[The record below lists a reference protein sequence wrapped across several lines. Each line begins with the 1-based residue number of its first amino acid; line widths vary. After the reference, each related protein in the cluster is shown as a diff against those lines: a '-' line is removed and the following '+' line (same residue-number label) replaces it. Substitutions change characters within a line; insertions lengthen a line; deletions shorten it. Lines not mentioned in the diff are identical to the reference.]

1 MNIRYKNMYSFE
13 FDNVLFINGSN
24 KSGKT
29 KLLKL
34 LEKGAIGE
42 LENFY
47 INNNKVY
54 KNDYQV
60 LFIGDYNNF
69 ATDFKLTKANT
80 FKKLIYDDIIE
91 KINTENILNKTNEIF
106 NIIDDK
112 INETISKNELTK
124 NLKFNINIDS
134 VDKIIEKF
142 TNIYIDDYLLDDKIT
157 PRSSLRKLLI
167 NLTLYQIEKL
177 DRDNIIVFID
187 DIDNSFDELELF
199 NLIKTLEINNKAK
212 FIVSSSRNIY
222 PYVKNKKDIYKI
234 YNQKTKNIV
243 NIESCIKQSII
254 TNEYKE
260 QNVKD
265 DFNTFF
271 EENEY
276 LINDED
282 INYFN
287 KKILPSLNYQIGL
300 IYCNDELEIKLID
313 DEENSIIKV
322 KNNLEKIFLK
332 TIYNYLTNNIDKD
345 EEIL

>member
-1 MNIRYKNMYSFE
+1 MNIRYKDMYSFE

-42 LENFY
+42 LDNFY

-91 KINTENILNKTNEIF
+91 KMNTENILNKTNEIF

-167 NLTLYQIEKL
+167 NLTLYQIEKSE
-177 DRDNIIVFID
+177 RDNIIVFID
-187 DIDNSFDELELF
+187 DLDNSFDELELF
-199 NLIKTLEINNKAK
+199 NLIKTLENNNKAK

-222 PYVKNKKDIYKI
+222 SYVKNKKDIYKI

-243 NIESCIKQSII
+243 NVESCIKLTII
-254 TNEYKE
+254 MNEYKE
-260 QNVKD
+260 QKIKD

-313 DEENSIIKV
+313 DEEDNIIKV
-322 KNNLEKIFLK
+322 KNNLEKIFLE
-332 TIYNYLTNNIDKD
+332 TIYNYLINNIDND
-345 EEIL
+345 

>member
-1 MNIRYKNMYSFE
+1 MNIRYKDMYSFE

-42 LENFY
+42 LDNFY

-106 NIIDDK
+106 NIIDDR

-167 NLTLYQIEKL
+167 NLTLYQIEKSE
-177 DRDNIIVFID
+177 RDNIIVFID
-187 DIDNSFDELELF
+187 DLDNSFDELELF
-199 NLIKTLEINNKAK
+199 NLIKTLENNNKAK

-222 PYVKNKKDIYKI
+222 SYVKNKKDIYKI

-243 NIESCIKQSII
+243 NVESCIKLTII
-254 TNEYKE
+254 MNEYKE
-260 QNVKD
+260 QKIKD

-313 DEENSIIKV
+313 DEEDNIIKV
-322 KNNLEKIFLK
+322 KNNLKKIFLE
-332 TIYNYLTNNIDKD
+332 TIYNYLINNIDND
-345 EEIL
+345 

>member
-1 MNIRYKNMYSFE
+1 MNIRYKDMYSFE

-91 KINTENILNKTNEIF
+91 KMNIENILNKTNEIF

-112 INETISKNELTK
+112 INETISKNELTN

-187 DIDNSFDELELF
+187 DIDNSFDELEFF
-199 NLIKTLEINNKAK
+199 NLIKTLETNNKAK

-234 YNQKTKNIV
+234 NKQKTKNIV

-313 DEENSIIKV
+313 DEENNIIKV
-322 KNNLEKIFLK
+322 KNNLEKIFLE
-332 TIYNYLTNNIDKD
+332 TIYDYLTNNIDKD
-345 EEIL
+345 

>member
-1 MNIRYKNMYSFE
+1 MYSFE

-42 LENFY
+42 LDNFY

-106 NIIDDK
+106 NIIDDR

-167 NLTLYQIEKL
+167 NLTLYQIEKSE
-177 DRDNIIVFID
+177 RDNIIVFID
-187 DIDNSFDELELF
+187 DLDNSFDELELF
-199 NLIKTLEINNKAK
+199 NLIKTLENNNKAK

-222 PYVKNKKDIYKI
+222 SYVKNKKEQYK
-234 YNQKTKNIV
+234 KNVALFKI
-243 NIESCIKQSII
+243 N
-254 TNEYKE
+254 
-260 QNVKD
+260 
-265 DFNTFF
+265 
-271 EENEY
+271 EENF
-276 LINDED
+276 ND
-282 INYFN
+282 
-287 KKILPSLNYQIGL
+287 
-300 IYCNDELEIKLID
+300 
-313 DEENSIIKV
+313 
-322 KNNLEKIFLK
+322 KNNKCLYLLK
-332 TIYNYLTNNIDKD
+332 LVITLV
-345 EEIL
+345 

>member
-1 MNIRYKNMYSFE
+1 MNIRYKDMYSFE

-42 LENFY
+42 LDNFY

-80 FKKLIYDDIIE
+80 FKKLIYDDIIV

-106 NIIDDK
+106 NIIDDR

-167 NLTLYQIEKL
+167 NLTLYQIEKSE
-177 DRDNIIVFID
+177 RNNIIVFID
-187 DIDNSFDELELF
+187 DLDNSFDELELF
-199 NLIKTLEINNKAK
+199 NLIKTLENNNKAK

-222 PYVKNKKDIYKI
+222 SYVKNKKDIYKI

-243 NIESCIKQSII
+243 NVESCIKLAII
-254 TNEYKE
+254 MNEYKE
-260 QNVKD
+260 QNIKD

-313 DEENSIIKV
+313 DEEDNIIKV
-322 KNNLEKIFLK
+322 KNNLEKIFLE
-332 TIYNYLTNNIDKD
+332 TIYNYLINNIDND
-345 EEIL
+345 

>member
-1 MNIRYKNMYSFE
+1 MNIRYKDMYSFE
-13 FDNVLFINGSN
+13 FDNILFVNGSN

-167 NLTLYQIEKL
+167 NITLYQIEKL

-199 NLIKTLEINNKAK
+199 NLIKTLETNNKTK
-212 FIVSSSRNIY
+212 FIVSSSRNVY

-254 TNEYKE
+254 ANEYKE

-313 DEENSIIKV
+313 DDENNIIKV
-322 KNNLEKIFLK
+322 KNNLEKIFLE
-332 TIYNYLTNNIDKD
+332 TIYAYLTNNIDKD
-345 EEIL
+345 

>member
-1 MNIRYKNMYSFE
+1 MNIRYKDMYSFE

-91 KINTENILNKTNEIF
+91 KMNIENILNKTNEIF

-112 INETISKNELTK
+112 INEAISKNELTN

-134 VDKIIEKF
+134 IDKIIEKF

-187 DIDNSFDELELF
+187 DIDNSFDELEFF
-199 NLIKTLEINNKAK
+199 NLIKALETNNKAK

-234 YNQKTKNIV
+234 NKQKTKNIV

-313 DEENSIIKV
+313 DEENNIIKV
-322 KNNLEKIFLK
+322 KNNLEKIFLE
-332 TIYNYLTNNIDKD
+332 TIYDYLTNNIDKD
-345 EEIL
+345 

>member
-1 MNIRYKNMYSFE
+1 MNIRYKDMYSFE

-54 KNDYQV
+54 KNDFQV

-69 ATDFKLTKANT
+69 ATDFKLSKANT

-177 DRDNIIVFID
+177 GRDNIIVFID

-199 NLIKTLEINNKAK
+199 NLIKTLETNNKAK

-234 YNQKTKNIV
+234 YKQKTENIV

-260 QNVKD
+260 QNIKD

-313 DEENSIIKV
+313 DEENNIIKV
-322 KNNLEKIFLK
+322 KNNLEKIFLE

-345 EEIL
+345 

>member
-1 MNIRYKNMYSFE
+1 MNIRYKDMYSFE

-91 KINTENILNKTNEIF
+91 KMNIENILNKTNEIF

-112 INETISKNELTK
+112 INETISKNELTN

-199 NLIKTLEINNKAK
+199 NLIKTLETNNKAK

-222 PYVKNKKDIYKI
+222 PYIKNKKDIYKI

-243 NIESCIKQSII
+243 SIESCIKHSII

-313 DEENSIIKV
+313 DEENNIIKV
-322 KNNLEKIFLK
+322 KNNLEKIFLE
-332 TIYNYLTNNIDKD
+332 TIYDYLTNNIDKD
-345 EEIL
+345 

>member
-1 MNIRYKNMYSFE
+1 MNIRYKDMYSFE

-106 NIIDDK
+106 NIIDDR

-134 VDKIIEKF
+134 IDKIIEKF

-199 NLIKTLEINNKAK
+199 NLIKTLETNNKAK

-234 YNQKTKNIV
+234 NNQKTKNIV

-313 DEENSIIKV
+313 DEENNIIKV
-322 KNNLEKIFLK
+322 KNNLEKIFLE

-345 EEIL
+345 

>member
-1 MNIRYKNMYSFE
+1 MNIRYKDMYSFE

-60 LFIGDYNNF
+60 LFIGYYNNF

-91 KINTENILNKTNEIF
+91 KMNTENILNKTNEIF

-134 VDKIIEKF
+134 IDKIIEKF

-199 NLIKTLEINNKAK
+199 NLIKTLETNNKAK

-234 YNQKTKNIV
+234 NNQKTKNIV

-260 QNVKD
+260 QNIKD

-313 DEENSIIKV
+313 DEENNIIKV
-322 KNNLEKIFLK
+322 KNNLEKIFLE

-345 EEIL
+345 

>member
-1 MNIRYKNMYSFE
+1 MNIRYKDMYSFE

-91 KINTENILNKTNEIF
+91 KMNTENILNKTNEIF

-134 VDKIIEKF
+134 IDKIIEKF

-199 NLIKTLEINNKAK
+199 NLIKTLETNNKAK

-234 YNQKTKNIV
+234 NNQKTKNIV

-260 QNVKD
+260 QNIKD

-313 DEENSIIKV
+313 DEENNIIKV
-322 KNNLEKIFLK
+322 KNNLEKIFLEN
-332 TIYNYLTNNIDKD
+332 IYNYLTNNIDKD
-345 EEIL
+345 

>member
-1 MNIRYKNMYSFE
+1 MNIRYKDMYSFE

-91 KINTENILNKTNEIF
+91 KMNTENILNKTNEIF

-199 NLIKTLEINNKAK
+199 NLIKTLETNNKAK

-234 YNQKTKNIV
+234 NNQKTKNIV

-260 QNVKD
+260 QNIKD

-313 DEENSIIKV
+313 DEENNIIKV
-322 KNNLEKIFLK
+322 KNNLEKIFLE

-345 EEIL
+345 

>member
-1 MNIRYKNMYSFE
+1 MNIRYKDMYSFE

-91 KINTENILNKTNEIF
+91 KMNTENILNKTNEIF

-134 VDKIIEKF
+134 IDKIIEKF

-199 NLIKTLEINNKAK
+199 NLIKTLETNNKAK

-234 YNQKTKNIV
+234 NNQKTKNIV

-313 DEENSIIKV
+313 DEENNIIKV
-322 KNNLEKIFLK
+322 KNNLEKIFLE

-345 EEIL
+345 

>member
-1 MNIRYKNMYSFE
+1 MNIRYKDMYSFE

-106 NIIDDK
+106 NIIDDR

-167 NLTLYQIEKL
+167 NLTLYQIEKSE
-177 DRDNIIVFID
+177 RDNIIVFID
-187 DIDNSFDELELF
+187 DLDNSFDELELF
-199 NLIKTLEINNKAK
+199 NLIKTLENNNKAK

-222 PYVKNKKDIYKI
+222 SYVKNKKDIYKI

-243 NIESCIKQSII
+243 NVESCIKLTII
-254 TNEYKE
+254 MNEYKE
-260 QNVKD
+260 QKIKD

-313 DEENSIIKV
+313 DEEDNIIKV
-322 KNNLEKIFLK
+322 KNNLEKIFLE
-332 TIYNYLTNNIDKD
+332 TIYNYLINNIDND
-345 EEIL
+345 

>member
-1 MNIRYKNMYSFE
+1 MNIRYKDMYSFE

-42 LENFY
+42 LDNFY

-91 KINTENILNKTNEIF
+91 KMNIENILNKTNEIF

-112 INETISKNELTK
+112 INETISKNELTN

-167 NLTLYQIEKL
+167 NLTLYQIEKSE
-177 DRDNIIVFID
+177 RDNIIVFID
-187 DIDNSFDELELF
+187 DLDNSFDELELF
-199 NLIKTLEINNKAK
+199 NLIKTLENNNKAK

-222 PYVKNKKDIYKI
+222 SYVKNKKDIYKI

-243 NIESCIKQSII
+243 NVESCMKLTII
-254 TNEYKE
+254 MNEYKE
-260 QNVKD
+260 QKIKD

-313 DEENSIIKV
+313 DEEDNIIKV
-322 KNNLEKIFLK
+322 KNNLEKIFLE
-332 TIYNYLTNNIDKD
+332 TIYNYLINNIDND
-345 EEIL
+345 

>member
-1 MNIRYKNMYSFE
+1 MNIRYKDMYSFE

-54 KNDYQV
+54 KNDFQV

-69 ATDFKLTKANT
+69 ATDFKLSKANT

-124 NLKFNINIDS
+124 NLKFNIYIDS

-177 DRDNIIVFID
+177 GRDNIIVFID

-199 NLIKTLEINNKAK
+199 NLIKTLETNNKAK

-234 YNQKTKNIV
+234 YKQKTKNIV

-260 QNVKD
+260 QNIKD

-313 DEENSIIKV
+313 DEENNIIKV
-322 KNNLEKIFLK
+322 KNNLEKIFLE
-332 TIYNYLTNNIDKD
+332 TIYDYLTNNIDKD
-345 EEIL
+345 

>member
-1 MNIRYKNMYSFE
+1 MNIRYKDMYSFE

-91 KINTENILNKTNEIF
+91 KMNIENILNKTNEIF

-112 INETISKNELTK
+112 INETISKNELTN

-142 TNIYIDDYLLDDKIT
+142 TNIYLDDYLLDDKIT

-199 NLIKTLEINNKAK
+199 NLIKTLETNNKAK

-234 YNQKTKNIV
+234 NKQKTKNIV

-313 DEENSIIKV
+313 DEENNIIKV
-322 KNNLEKIFLK
+322 KNNLEKIFLE
-332 TIYNYLTNNIDKD
+332 TIYDYLTNNIDKD
-345 EEIL
+345 

>member
-1 MNIRYKNMYSFE
+1 MYSFE

-42 LENFY
+42 LDNFY

-106 NIIDDK
+106 NIIDDR

-167 NLTLYQIEKL
+167 NLTLYQIEKSE
-177 DRDNIIVFID
+177 RDNIIVFID
-187 DIDNSFDELELF
+187 DLDNSFDELELF
-199 NLIKTLEINNKAK
+199 NLIKTLENNNKAK

-222 PYVKNKKDIYKI
+222 SYVKNKKDIYKI

-243 NIESCIKQSII
+243 NVESCIKLTII
-254 TNEYKE
+254 MNEYKE
-260 QNVKD
+260 QKIKD

-313 DEENSIIKV
+313 DEEDNIIKV
-322 KNNLEKIFLK
+322 KNNLEKIFLE
-332 TIYNYLTNNIDKD
+332 TIYNYLINNIDND
-345 EEIL
+345 

>member
-1 MNIRYKNMYSFE
+1 MNIRYKDMYSFE

-42 LENFY
+42 LDNFY

-80 FKKLIYDDIIE
+80 FKKLIFVDIIE

-106 NIIDDK
+106 NIIDDR

-167 NLTLYQIEKL
+167 NLTLYQIEKSE
-177 DRDNIIVFID
+177 RNNIIVFID
-187 DIDNSFDELELF
+187 DLDNSFDELELF
-199 NLIKTLEINNKAK
+199 NLIKTLENNNKAK

-222 PYVKNKKDIYKI
+222 SYVKNKKDIYKI

-243 NIESCIKQSII
+243 NVESCIKLAII
-254 TNEYKE
+254 MNEYKE
-260 QNVKD
+260 QNIKD

-313 DEENSIIKV
+313 DEEDNIIKV
-322 KNNLEKIFLK
+322 KNNLEKIFLE
-332 TIYNYLTNNIDKD
+332 TIYNYLINNIDND
-345 EEIL
+345 

>member
-1 MNIRYKNMYSFE
+1 MNIRYKDMYSFE

-42 LENFY
+42 LDNFY

-106 NIIDDK
+106 NIIDDR

-167 NLTLYQIEKL
+167 NLTLYQIEKSE
-177 DRDNIIVFID
+177 RNNIIVFID
-187 DIDNSFDELELF
+187 DLDNSFDELELF
-199 NLIKTLEINNKAK
+199 NLIKTLENNNKAK

-222 PYVKNKKDIYKI
+222 SYVKNKKDIYKI

-243 NIESCIKQSII
+243 NVESCIKLAII
-254 TNEYKE
+254 MNEYKE
-260 QNVKD
+260 QNIKD

-313 DEENSIIKV
+313 DEEDNIIKV
-322 KNNLEKIFLK
+322 KNNLEKIFLE
-332 TIYNYLTNNIDKD
+332 TIYNYLINNIDND
-345 EEIL
+345 

>member
-1 MNIRYKNMYSFE
+1 MNIRYKDMYSFE

-91 KINTENILNKTNEIF
+91 KMNTENILNKTNEIF

-134 VDKIIEKF
+134 IDKIIEKF

-199 NLIKTLEINNKAK
+199 NLIKTLETNNKAK

-234 YNQKTKNIV
+234 NNQKTKNIV

-260 QNVKD
+260 QNIKD

-313 DEENSIIKV
+313 DEENNIIKV
-322 KNNLEKIFLK
+322 KNNLEKIFLE

-345 EEIL
+345 

>member
-1 MNIRYKNMYSFE
+1 MNIRYKDMYSFE

-34 LEKGAIGE
+34 LEKGTIGE
-42 LENFY
+42 LDNFY

-167 NLTLYQIEKL
+167 NLTLYQIEKSE
-177 DRDNIIVFID
+177 RDNIIVFID
-187 DIDNSFDELELF
+187 DLDNSFDELELF
-199 NLIKTLEINNKAK
+199 NLIKTLENNNKAK
-212 FIVSSSRNIY
+212 FVVSSSRNIY
-222 PYVKNKKDIYKI
+222 SYVKNKKDIYKI

-254 TNEYKE
+254 TNEYKA
-260 QNVKD
+260 QNIKD

-287 KKILPSLNYQIGL
+287 KMILPSLNYQIGL
-300 IYCNDELEIKLID
+300 IYCNDELKIKLID
-313 DEENSIIKV
+313 EEENNIIKV
-322 KNNLEKIFLK
+322 KNSLEKIFLEI
-332 TIYNYLTNNIDKD
+332 IYNYLINNIDND
-345 EEIL
+345 

>member
-1 MNIRYKNMYSFE
+1 MNIRYKDMYSFE

-54 KNDYQV
+54 KNDFQV

-69 ATDFKLTKANT
+69 ATDFKLSKANT

-177 DRDNIIVFID
+177 GRDNIIVFID

-199 NLIKTLEINNKAK
+199 NLIKTLETNNKAK

-222 PYVKNKKDIYKI
+222 PYIKNKKDIYKI
-234 YNQKTKNIV
+234 YKQKTKNIV

-313 DEENSIIKV
+313 DEENNIIKV
-322 KNNLEKIFLK
+322 KNNLEKIFLE
-332 TIYNYLTNNIDKD
+332 TIYDYLTNNIDKD
-345 EEIL
+345 

>member
-1 MNIRYKNMYSFE
+1 MNIRYKDMYSFE

-91 KINTENILNKTNEIF
+91 KMNIENILNKTNEIF

-112 INETISKNELTK
+112 INETISKNELTN

-199 NLIKTLEINNKAK
+199 NLIKTLETNNKAK

-234 YNQKTKNIV
+234 NKQKTKNIV

-313 DEENSIIKV
+313 DEENNIIKV
-322 KNNLEKIFLK
+322 KNNLEKIFLE
-332 TIYNYLTNNIDKD
+332 TIYDYLTNNIDKD
-345 EEIL
+345 